1 MSNLSQVAQSLSEA
15 QSKHL
20 ALEYFIV
27 DDIFNK
33 RIMLPGFKLGDSM
46 LQFLAKFDSL
56 T

>member
-1 MSNLSQVAQSLSEA
+1 
-15 QSKHL
+15 
-20 ALEYFIV
+20 V